1 MGISTASGGENMA
14 RPTKA
19 AATTVGHFTSE
30 EIKVRK
36 NNEELLKGTSSDIE
50 PPEYLT
56 ESQRSIFQYIVT
68 NLEASGIL
76 GSLDVYVLT
85 ECCICID
92 RMQEIERSINEK
104 GLSGPLVR
112 LKDSY
117 TKAFFRY
124 CNELSLSPQSRA
136 KLANI
141 NAQTAAADENPLLK
155 ILSDDE

>member
-1 MGISTASGGENMA
+1 MA
-14 RPTKA
+14 RPTKSA
-19 AATTVGHFTSE
+19 AMTTGTY
-30 EIKVRK
+30 RK
-36 NNEELLKGTSSDIE
+36 DVLESRQNKEELLKGTSSDIK

-76 GSLDVYVLT
+76 GNLDVYVLA
-85 ECCICID
+85 ECSICID

-141 NAQTAAADENPLLK
+141 NAQAAVADENPLLK
-155 ILSDDE
+155 ALSDDE

>member
-1 MGISTASGGENMA
+1 MA

-30 EIKVRK
+30 EIKNRID
-36 NNEELLKGTSSDIE
+36 NETKLKGESDKLK
-50 PPEYLT
+50 PPSYLT
-56 ESQRSIFQYIVT
+56 TPQKKIFRYILT

-76 GSLDVYVLT
+76 GNLDIYVLT
-85 ECCICID
+85 ECSICID
-92 RMQEIERSINEK
+92 RMQTIEKKINESD
-104 GLSGPLVR
+104 LLDPALVAV
-112 LKDSY
+112 KEKY

-141 NAQTAAADENPLLK
+141 NTQTKEENPLIKALM
-155 ILSDDE
+155 SDD